1 MHLFGTRVR
10 DADTIAALRG
20 DAGFETGLFLAD
32 GGRRVRWTLNG
43 QVKAEIDIG
52 DYFAGV
58 DDAFVTVMAMGGHQH
73 NRWTYSEMSI
83 LTTPAGSPRMNP
95 TAGGAGPSV
104 PYQRRLRHIAGAL
117 APLPGSSASED
128 MVLSAADAAEIQ
140 EYERHGVAAL
150 AELSPPPAGPLTF
163 GPDGH
168 LPPVVGEALE
178 AHGFY
183 VFDS

>member
-1 MHLFGTRVR
+1 MHAVL
-10 DADTIAALRG
+10 
-20 DAGFETGLFLAD
+20 
-32 GGRRVRWTLNG
+32 
-43 QVKAEIDIG
+43 
-52 DYFAGV
+52 
-58 DDAFVTVMAMGGHQH
+58 
-73 NRWTYSEMSI
+73 
-83 LTTPAGSPRMNP
+83 GSC
-95 TAGGAGPSV
+95 
-104 PYQRRLRHIAGAL
+104 
-117 APLPGSSASED
+117 SSASED

>member
-83 LTTPAGSPRMNP
+83 LTSPDSPRMNP

-163 GPDGH
+163 GPDGR